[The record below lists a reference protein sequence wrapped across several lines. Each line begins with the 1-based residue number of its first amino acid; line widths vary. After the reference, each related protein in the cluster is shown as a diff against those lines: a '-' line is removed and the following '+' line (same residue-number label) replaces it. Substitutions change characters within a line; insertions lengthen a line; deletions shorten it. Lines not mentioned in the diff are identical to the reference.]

1 MLSKLLRKG
10 LFFGVIILFLMA
22 LLSFVFTYQVRFT
35 ERAVL
40 TTFGKADA
48 NDVKSE
54 GLKFKL
60 PWPIQE
66 VTKYDTRARFF
77 QIESET
83 QQTLDDRQII
93 VKAYCIWNVSDPL
106 NFFRQ
111 FSNAGDR
118 EIDHY
123 RKAEEIIRAI
133 VRSAVSQTSSFRLDE
148 LLAQGAENSKL
159 AALEEKILNDV
170 RAALTTEGVEIQ
182 DVGINRIMMP
192 QETTESVFLRM
203 GKSRTRLVK
212 EIESAGEAQAMGI
225 ESAARTTASRI
236 LDFARVRAD
245 EIRSLGDREAA
256 QYVEQMN
263 EYPELAVFLKNLE
276 FMREAMA
283 KRITF
288 VFPTTMPGFGLVRPD
303 ALGNLEPG
311 EVPDSG
317 FSKSWGTANRQGP
330 SGAEASGNTVA
341 KRPEGSP

>member
-1 MLSKLLRKG
+1 MASNLLRKG
-10 LFFGVIILFLMA
+10 LFYGVILLFLMA
-22 LLSFVFTYQVRFT
+22 LLSFVFTYKVRFT
-35 ERAVL
+35 EQAVL
-40 TTFGKADA
+40 TTFGKAEGT
-48 NDVKSE
+48 DVKTDP

-83 QQTLDDRQII
+83 QQTLDDRQVI
-93 VKAYCIWNVSDPL
+93 VKAYCVWSVSDPL

-148 LLAQGAENSKL
+148 LLAQGAESSKL
-159 AALEEKILNDV
+159 AELEEKILNDV
-170 RAALTTEGVEIQ
+170 RAALKTEGVEIK

-212 EIESAGEAQAMGI
+212 EIESAGEAQAKGI
-225 ESAARTTASRI
+225 ESAAMTTASRI

-288 VFPTTMPGFGLVRPD
+288 VFSSDMPGFGL
-303 ALGNLEPG
+303 LQ
-311 EVPDSG
+311 PDSLNNLG
-317 FSKSWGTANRQGP
+317 AGEIPDIGAPKSWKTANRRST
-330 SGAEASGNTVA
+330 SGAQASDDSTE
-341 KRPEGSP
+341 RPEGSQ